1 MNTIVATDSASGITQ
16 EEATRLNIPILPVPF
31 IINDKEYMQN
41 VNMTTETFYERL
53 TDDQAAVS
61 TSQPLYGSYVEFW
74 DKLLEEYDAV
84 IYIPLSSGL
93 SGSCQTS
100 MMLAEE
106 EYKGKVYVLDLQR
119 ISVSQRQA
127 VLDAQTLIKRGKTPD
142 EICRILTDMKLD
154 CDIYIMLDTLKYLVK
169 GGRLTPAAALIG
181 NALNL
186 KPILQIHGE
195 KLDAF
200 SKCRGNKK
208 ATKIMLNALRDNL
221 DGKYRQ
227 YAEAGEV
234 YLQIAHTNCPD

>member
-16 EEATRLNIPILPVPF
+16 EEAMRLNIPILPVPF

-41 VNMTTETFYERL
+41 VNMTTETFYEML

-106 EYKGKVYVLDLQR
+106 E
-119 ISVSQRQA
+119 
-127 VLDAQTLIKRGKTPD
+127 
-142 EICRILTDMKLD
+142 
-154 CDIYIMLDTLKYLVK
+154 
-169 GGRLTPAAALIG
+169 
-181 NALNL
+181 
-186 KPILQIHGE
+186 
-195 KLDAF
+195 
-200 SKCRGNKK
+200 
-208 ATKIMLNALRDNL
+208 
-221 DGKYRQ
+221 
-227 YAEAGEV
+227 
-234 YLQIAHTNCPD
+234 

>member
-16 EEATRLNIPILPVPF
+16 EEAMRLNIPILPVPF

-41 VNMTTETFYERL
+41 VNMTTETFYEML

-142 EICRILTDMKLD
+142 EICRILRNL
-154 CDIYIMLDTLKYLVK
+154 IPERSSLVSD
-169 GGRLTPAAALIG
+169 R
-181 NALNL
+181 
-186 KPILQIHGE
+186 
-195 KLDAF
+195 
-200 SKCRGNKK
+200 
-208 ATKIMLNALRDNL
+208 
-221 DGKYRQ
+221 
-227 YAEAGEV
+227 
-234 YLQIAHTNCPD
+234 